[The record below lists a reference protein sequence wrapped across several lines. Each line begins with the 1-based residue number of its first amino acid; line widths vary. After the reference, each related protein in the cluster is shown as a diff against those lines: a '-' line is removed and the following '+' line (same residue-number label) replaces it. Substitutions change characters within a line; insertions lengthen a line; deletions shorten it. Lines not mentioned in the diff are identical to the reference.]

1 MATAYFSFFEVGGGK
16 GTVIMSRHARG
27 FLSAIALFAALTTV
41 AQATT
46 VVNCPGRTN
55 TRGYP
60 TYGPVSFNLDT
71 TNRTI
76 ESLQGTPLSCPG
88 EDGRVGVG
96 FANGYWHLKGF
107 DEKLIVID
115 VDIPGTKVAYRCAH
129 PREQG
134 DVLTLTLDR
143 HAGTLSYVFIYN
155 DGPAPFKDVV
165 ACTVVRGQAF

>member
-1 MATAYFSFFEVGGGK
+1 
-16 GTVIMSRHARG
+16 MSTITRHTRG
-27 FLSAIALFAALTTV
+27 ILSAISLFAALTTV

-60 TYGPVSFNLDT
+60 THGPVSFNLDT

-76 ESLQGTPLSCPG
+76 ESLDGTPLSCPG
-88 EDGRVGVG
+88 KDGRVGVG
-96 FANGYWHLKGF
+96 FASGYWHLKGF
-107 DEKLIVID
+107 DEKSIVID
-115 VDIPGTKVAYRCAH
+115 IDIPGTKVARGCASPH
-129 PREQG
+129 EQG

-143 HAGTLSYVFIYN
+143 QAGTLAYAFFYN
-155 DGPAPFKDVV
+155 DNPAPFKDVV